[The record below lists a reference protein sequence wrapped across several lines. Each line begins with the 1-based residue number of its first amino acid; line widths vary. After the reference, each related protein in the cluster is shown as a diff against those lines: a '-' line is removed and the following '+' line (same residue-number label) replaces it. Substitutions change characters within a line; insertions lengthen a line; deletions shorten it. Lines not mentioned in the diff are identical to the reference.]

1 MITTDTEFYSS
12 PYYFLLRDKGEKYS
26 LYYSVEENLTEAR
39 KKDEV
44 IHFEKSK
51 GAKVKNHLKKVAK
64 EKKIKTTK
72 GLKKDLE
79 ELVNLDGALSNSKI
93 PILDPRLHPKKTM
106 DQTVA
111 AARITNDP
119 ISRGYRTYYGESVEE
134 VKEGKHKKIA
144 FYDDKGRWFSSS
156 DNLGDVSTHKKR
168 FGNDITFS
176 VEGYEGK
183 FNTVSDF
190 KKHLKDIEITPM
202 SSMFSD
208 SENAKER
215 VKQKRIERI
224 NKSKL
229 DEVDMSGAFGYEET
243 EDMDGAETYKYL
255 VKKMGM
261 EPDEAKERTKQ
272 KGQDPTGNKDK
283 KSKYYKDKNF
293 VTRATLSEIQ
303 KQKMIKVVEDILMNK
318 KNSNNSEIGK
328 KEMGKSID
336 ELPLLIRKNLKSLL
350 NHVEKNGY
358 SKEDLI
364 KLIKKGE

>member
-1 MITTDTEFYSS
+1 MITADLEFYSS

-26 LYYSVEENLTEAR
+26 LYFSVEETLTEAR

-44 IHFEKSK
+44 IHFEKNK
-51 GAKVKNHLKKVAK
+51 GNKVKNHLKKVAK

-134 VKEGKHKKIA
+134 
-144 FYDDKGRWFSSS
+144 
-156 DNLGDVSTHKKR
+156 
-168 FGNDITFS
+168 
-176 VEGYEGK
+176 
-183 FNTVSDF
+183 
-190 KKHLKDIEITPM
+190 IE
-202 SSMFSD
+202 
-208 SENAKER
+208 
-215 VKQKRIERI
+215 
-224 NKSKL
+224 
-229 DEVDMSGAFGYEET
+229 EVDMSGAFGYEET
-243 EDMDGAETYKYL
+243 EDMDGAQTYKYL

-283 KSKYYKDKNF
+283 KSPYYNDKNF
-293 VTRATLSEIQ
+293 ITRATLSEIQ
-303 KQKMIKVVEDILMNK
+303 KQKMIKMVEDMLMNNKNSDNSEVGKKDTDK
-318 KNSNNSEIGK
+318 KND
-328 KEMGKSID
+328 D
-336 ELPLLIRKNLKSLL
+336 ELPSLIQKNLKSLL
-350 NHVEKNGY
+350 KHVESNGY
-358 SKEDLI
+358 TKNDLI
-364 KLIKKGE
+364 RLLKKGE

>member
-1 MITTDTEFYSS
+1 MGEINFLISEIRIFFY
-12 PYYFLLRDKGEKYS
+12 YL
-26 LYYSVEENLTEAR
+26 V
-39 KKDEV
+39 KK
-44 IHFEKSK
+44 
-51 GAKVKNHLKKVAK
+51 K

-93 PILDPRLHPKKTM
+93 PILDPKLHPKKTM

-134 VKEGKHKKIA
+134 V
-144 FYDDKGRWFSSS
+144 S
-156 DNLGDVSTHKKR
+156 
-168 FGNDITFS
+168 
-176 VEGYEGK
+176 
-183 FNTVSDF
+183 
-190 KKHLKDIEITPM
+190 EI
-202 SSMFSD
+202 
-208 SENAKER
+208 
-215 VKQKRIERI
+215 
-224 NKSKL
+224 
-229 DEVDMSGAFGYEET
+229 DMSGAFGYEET
-243 EDMDGAETYKYL
+243 EDMDGAETFKYL

-303 KQKMIKVVEDILMNK
+303 KQKMIKVVEDILVNK
-318 KNSNNSEIGK
+318 KNSNNSEVGK